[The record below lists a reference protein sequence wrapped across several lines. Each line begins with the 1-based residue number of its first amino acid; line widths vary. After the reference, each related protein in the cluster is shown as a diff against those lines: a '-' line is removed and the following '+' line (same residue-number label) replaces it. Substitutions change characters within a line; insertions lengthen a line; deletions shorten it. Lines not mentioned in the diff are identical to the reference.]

1 MLKISIM
8 EQQLQF
14 IGFTYQEAERFLKNI
29 VDRCINEHELN
40 RKDKEAEA
48 PLSPQEA
55 SAILKVSLPTLR
67 RYVQLGLIRRHDLGP
82 RRKVFYLSE
91 LEADIKKVRA
101 SILTY
106 R

>member
-1 MLKISIM
+1 MQ
-8 EQQLQF
+8 QQLQF
-14 IGFTYQEAERFLKNI
+14 IGFNLQEAERFLKNI
-29 VDRCINEHELN
+29 VADCIHEHEQW
-40 RKDKEAEA
+40 RKDKEAEQ
-48 PLSPQEA
+48 PLTPQEA
-55 SAILKVSLPTLR
+55 GKALKVSPPTLR

-91 LEADIKKVRA
+91 LEDDIKKVKA